1 MNGGAWMKSLE
12 ELQKIKADTLEQM
25 GVREG
30 GDKVKIV
37 VGMGTCGIAAGA
49 REVMLVIMDELAK
62 RKLSNVTVSQTGC
75 IGMCAQEPLVEVSVP
90 GSRKVIYGNMDP
102 LKSRQVVAQHVV
114 NGIPVRD
121 WLIK

>member
-25 GVREG
+25 GVRDG

-49 REVMLVIMDELAK
+49 REVMLAIMDELAK

-121 WLIK
+121 WLVK

>member
-1 MNGGAWMKSLE
+1 MKSLE

-49 REVMLVIMDELAK
+49 REVMLAIMDELAK

-114 NGIPVRD
+114 NGIPVRE
-121 WLIK
+121 WLVK